1 MHARTNMRRQ
11 RGFTL
16 LEMLV
21 ALTVLGFLMVGL
33 NEGVRTGLG
42 MWSREAR
49 QIGSIAELD
58 STARILRSLLGGV
71 PLAPA
76 VPADPTGSS
85 HVIAFSGTADRLV
98 FVGDMPTGV
107 GTTRLADITLAL
119 RGEQLVLLWNPHRR
133 EQSAT
138 PAPPN
143 ETELLR
149 GVARIAFAYWGTPD
163 RDSPAT
169 WVTQWNGSAMPQLIR
184 IRVSFPEGDRRHWP
198 DMTVAPPVGLP
209 QVTGPPV

>member
-1 MHARTNMRRQ
+1 MSRSPGGRGAGTGRLFSTPAGSAAAPRWSEAKTMHARTEMRHQ

-85 HVIAFSGTADRLV
+85 HVIDRKS
-98 FVGDMPTGV
+98 
-107 GTTRLADITLAL
+107 TRLNSSHIPL
-119 RGEQLVLLWNPHRR
+119 
-133 EQSAT
+133 
-138 PAPPN
+138 
-143 ETELLR
+143 
-149 GVARIAFAYWGTPD
+149 
-163 RDSPAT
+163 
-169 WVTQWNGSAMPQLIR
+169 
-184 IRVSFPEGDRRHWP
+184 
-198 DMTVAPPVGLP
+198 
-209 QVTGPPV
+209 

>member
-1 MHARTNMRRQ
+1 MHARTEMRRQ

-58 STARILRSLLGGV
+58 STARILRSLLGGI

-149 GVARIAFAYWGTPD
+149 GVARIEFAYWGTPD

>member
-1 MHARTNMRRQ
+1 MSRSPGGRGAGTGRLFSTAAGSAAAPRWSEAQAMHARTEMRRQ

-58 STARILRSLLGGV
+58 STARILRSLLGGI

-85 HVIAFSGTADRLV
+85 HVIAFAGTADRLV

-119 RGEQLVLLWNPHRR
+119 RGEQLGSNPGRHV
-133 EQSAT
+133 AHK
-138 PAPPN
+138 N
-143 ETELLR
+143 E
-149 GVARIAFAYWGTPD
+149 
-163 RDSPAT
+163 
-169 WVTQWNGSAMPQLIR
+169 
-184 IRVSFPEGDRRHWP
+184 
-198 DMTVAPPVGLP
+198 
-209 QVTGPPV
+209 